1 MTNRRKKKRIIKKQT
16 EVNIISKRQRL
27 FEKKQKQKT
36 ENKETSGINEPLDL
50 EPQHHARKVKIG
62 DWTVMKVIR
71 LKVIQNLASEHI
83 LSWTHLQSSSSFP
96 RKSYNYEDLLI

>member
-36 ENKETSGINEPLDL
+36 ENKETSGINEPRDL
-50 EPQHHARKVKIG
+50 EPQHRARKVKIG

-83 LSWTHLQSSSSFP
+83 LSWTHPQSSSSFP
-96 RKSYNYEDLLI
+96 RKKYNYEDLLI

>member
-1 MTNRRKKKRIIKKQT
+1 MTNRRKEEKNNQKTNWSEYNFKKTAPLRKK
-16 EVNIISKRQRL
+16 
-27 FEKKQKQKT
+27 KT
-36 ENKETSGINEPLDL
+36 ENKETSGINEPRDQ
-50 EPQHHARKVKIG
+50 EPQHRAWKVKIG
-62 DWTVMKVIR
+62 DWTVMKVTR

>member
-1 MTNRRKKKRIIKKQT
+1 MTNRRKEEKNNQKTNWSEYNFKKTAPLRKK
-16 EVNIISKRQRL
+16 K
-27 FEKKQKQKT
+27 KQKT
-36 ENKETSGINEPLDL
+36 ENKETSGINEPRDL
-50 EPQHHARKVKIG
+50 EPQHRARKVKIG

>member
-1 MTNRRKKKRIIKKQT
+1 MTNRRKEEKNNQKTNWSEYNFKKTAPLRKK
-16 EVNIISKRQRL
+16 
-27 FEKKQKQKT
+27 KQKT
-36 ENKETSGINEPLDL
+36 ENKETSGINEPRDL
-50 EPQHHARKVKIG
+50 EPQHRARKVKMG

>member
-1 MTNRRKKKRIIKKQT
+1 MTNRRKEEKKNQKT
-16 EVNIISKRQRL
+16 NWVNIISKRQRL
-27 FEKKQKQKT
+27 FEKKKQKT
-36 ENKETSGINEPLDL
+36 ENKETSGISEPRDL
-50 EPQHHARKVKIG
+50 EPQHRARKVKIG

>member
-1 MTNRRKKKRIIKKQT
+1 MTNRRKEEKNNQKT
-16 EVNIISKRQRL
+16 NWVNIISKRQRL
-27 FEKKQKQKT
+27 FEKKKKQKT
-36 ENKETSGINEPLDL
+36 ENKETSGINEPRDL
-50 EPQHHARKVKIG
+50 EPQHRARKVKIG

>member
-1 MTNRRKKKRIIKKQT
+1 MTNRRKEEKNNQKTNWSEYNFKDSASSKKKKQ
-16 EVNIISKRQRL
+16 
-27 FEKKQKQKT
+27 T
-36 ENKETSGINEPLDL
+36 ENKETSGINEPRDL
-50 EPQHHARKVKIG
+50 EPQHRARKVKIG
-62 DWTVMKVIR
+62 DWTVMKVTR

>member
-1 MTNRRKKKRIIKKQT
+1 MTNRRKEEKNNQKT
-16 EVNIISKRQRL
+16 NWVNIISKRQRL
-27 FEKKQKQKT
+27 FEKQKT
-36 ENKETSGINEPLDL
+36 ENKEPSGINEPRDL
-50 EPQHHARKVKIG
+50 EPQHRARKVKIG

-83 LSWTHLQSSSSFP
+83 LPWTHLQSSSSFP

>member
-1 MTNRRKKKRIIKKQT
+1 MTNRRKEEKNNQKKNW
-16 EVNIISKRQRL
+16 VNIISKRQRL
-27 FEKKQKQKT
+27 FEKKKQKT
-36 ENKETSGINEPLDL
+36 ENKETSGINEPRDL
-50 EPQHHARKVKIG
+50 EPQHRARKVKIG

-83 LSWTHLQSSSSFP
+83 LPWTHLQSSSSFP

>member
-1 MTNRRKKKRIIKKQT
+1 MTNRRKEEKNNQKTNWSEYNFKKTAPLRKKKKQ
-16 EVNIISKRQRL
+16 
-27 FEKKQKQKT
+27 T
-36 ENKETSGINEPLDL
+36 ENKETSGINEPRDL
-50 EPQHHARKVKIG
+50 EPQHRARKVKIG
-62 DWTVMKVIR
+62 DWTVMKVTR

>member
-1 MTNRRKKKRIIKKQT
+1 MTNRRKEEKNNQKT
-16 EVNIISKRQRL
+16 NWVNIISKRQRL
-27 FEKKQKQKT
+27 FEKKKQKT
-36 ENKETSGINEPLDL
+36 ENKETSGISEPRDL
-50 EPQHHARKVKIG
+50 EPQHRARKVKIG

>member
-1 MTNRRKKKRIIKKQT
+1 MTNRRKEEKNNQKTNWSEYNFKKTAPLRKKT
-16 EVNIISKRQRL
+16 
-27 FEKKQKQKT
+27 KQKT
-36 ENKETSGINEPLDL
+36 ENKETSGINEPQDL
-50 EPQHHARKVKIG
+50 EPQHRARKVKIG
-62 DWTVMKVIR
+62 DWTVMKVTR

>member
-1 MTNRRKKKRIIKKQT
+1 MTNRRKEEKNNQKT
-16 EVNIISKRQRL
+16 NWVNIISKRQRL
-27 FEKKQKQKT
+27 FEKKKQKT
-36 ENKETSGINEPLDL
+36 ENKETSGINEPRDL
-50 EPQHHARKVKIG
+50 EPQHRARKVKIG